1 MPYNNS
7 QIEYL
12 QKQIEELDKKIAE
25 SSEIVSS
32 GDNELKQLAL
42 DEISKLQGQ
51 KEQLYNVI
59 NAIESGKLD
68 ENEDK
73 TNTTGDIIM
82 EIRAGAG
89 GDEAGLF
96 AHELME
102 MYQNFANTKGWKINM
117 ISKNEGGIGNIKEA
131 SFEIVST
138 SSNTSESNNSPYSYL
153 KNEMGV
159 HRVQRVPLTESGG
172 RIHTSTVTVA
182 ILPIISE
189 VELTIKTE
197 DLKIDTY
204 RASGAGGQHVNTT
217 DSAIRITHLP
227 TNVVVTCQDERSQH
241 KNRDRAMTLLR
252 SRLYEMMQSQQKN
265 SIDDLRADQIG
276 TGDRSEKIR
285 TYNFPQD
292 RITDHRIKKSWHN
305 IPKIMTGEIEEML
318 KDVNELLESSTTA

>member
-12 QKQIEELDKKIAE
+12 QKQIEFLDMKIAE
-25 SSEIVSS
+25 SNEIVSS
-32 GDNELKQLAL
+32 GDYELKQLAL
-42 DEISKLQGQ
+42 EEISKLQNQ
-51 KEQLYNVI
+51 KDQLQNVI
-59 NAIESGKLD
+59 NAIESGTLD
-68 ENEDK
+68 ENKDK
-73 TNTTGDIIM
+73 ANTTGDIIM

-102 MYQNFANTKGWKINM
+102 MYQNFANNKGWKINM

-153 KNEMGV
+153 KNEVGV
-159 HRVQRVPLTESGG
+159 HRVQRVPFTESGG

-252 SRLYEMMQSQQKN
+252 SRLYEMMQSQQKS

-305 IPKIMTGEIEEML
+305 IPKIMTGEIEDML
-318 KDVNELLESSTTA
+318 TEVSEQLV

>member
-25 SSEIVSS
+25 LSEIVSS

-68 ENEDK
+68 GNEDK
-73 TNTTGDIIM
+73 TNTTGDIIT

-138 SSNTSESNNSPYSYL
+138 SNNTSESNNSPYSYL

-305 IPKIMTGEIEEML
+305 IPKIMTGEIEDML
-318 KDVNELLESSTTA
+318 KEVNELIIKEIT